1 MEGSVVASQGLSLS
15 PIQGGDDGRGI
26 GEGVV
31 GEQVREQRFDELG
44 PGNTGFVG
52 RGGQGAVAVGEPKGT
67 GWVGV
72 DFDLAGGVGDADL
85 GQGRLDRVGVDG
97 TVEEDVQVQALGG
110 RGDREDVGVGDA
122 DVGQGLETGVPTT
135 VKVVVAGGAFGMGV
149 VVEVQAK
156 PVGRLGPACPDPLGF
171 QVRERVAQEM
181 ASEEGRIQEAVTLGP
196 GLGVAGLRPRDD
208 VVLPFRGEEFQ
219 EGGQVSVGATQ
230 EVELLLV
237 GEPSLGEARVG
248 EAVTAGRRKGDRG
261 RHPGCALS
269 RRM

>member
-1 MEGSVVASQGLSLS
+1 MEYGVVASQGLSLS

-31 GEQVREQRFDELG
+31 GKQVRQERFDELG

-52 RGGQGAVAVGEPKGT
+52 GGGQGAVAVGEPKGT
-67 GWVGV
+67 GRIGV
-72 DFDLAGGVGDADL
+72 NFDLARGVGDADL
-85 GQGRLDRVGVDG
+85 GQGWLDRVGVDG
-97 TVEEDVQVQALGG
+97 AVEEDVQVQALGW
-110 RGDREDVGVGDA
+110 RGDGEDVGVGDA
-122 DVGQGLETGVPTT
+122 DVGEGLETGVPTT
-135 VKVVVAGGAFGMGV
+135 MEVVGVMGV
-149 VVEVQAK
+149 VVEVQAE

-181 ASEEGRIQEAVTLGP
+181 AGEKGRIQEAVTLGP

-219 EGGQVSVGATQ
+219 EGSQVSVDATQ

-237 GEPSLGEARVG
+237 GEPSLGEAGLSQCR
-248 EAVTAGRRKGDRG
+248 TTGD
-261 RHPGCALS
+261 
-269 RRM
+269 

>member
-1 MEGSVVASQGLSLS
+1 VEGGVVASQGQSLS

-31 GEQVREQRFDELG
+31 GEQVRQERFDEFG
-44 PGNTGFVG
+44 PGYTGLVG
-52 RGGQGAVAVGEPKGT
+52 RGGQRAVAVGEPKGT
-67 GWVGV
+67 GRIRV

-85 GQGRLDRVGVDG
+85 GQGWLDRVGVDG
-97 TVEEDVQVQALGG
+97 AVEEDVQVQALGG
-110 RGDREDVGVGDA
+110 RGDGENVGVGDA
-122 DVGQGLETGVPTT
+122 DVGQGLETGVTTT
-135 VKVVVAGGAFGMGV
+135 VEVVGVMGV
-149 VVEVQAK
+149 VVEVQAE

-181 ASEEGRIQEAVTLGP
+181 AGEKGRIQEAVTLGP

-219 EGGQVSVGATQ
+219 EGGQVSVGAAQ

-237 GEPSLGEARVG
+237 GKPSFGQAGLSQYRTAGDGEA
-248 EAVTAGRRKGDRG
+248 D
-261 RHPGCALS
+261 
-269 RRM
+269 